1 MVPTFSIRFRQVTGE
16 LITSLGSQQE
26 GGREKAVSRN
36 ASGLSEAFTQSDE
49 DSPGRQPMGGGGG
62 LPVQEGDA
70 LQLDVD
76 VIETL
81 GGGREMTV
89 TPAALNQQ
97 PLNGAT
103 GGRG

>member
-26 GGREKAVSRN
+26 GGGGWEKAVSGN

-81 GGGREMTV
+81 GGGEK
-89 TPAALNQQ
+89 
-97 PLNGAT
+97 
-103 GGRG
+103 